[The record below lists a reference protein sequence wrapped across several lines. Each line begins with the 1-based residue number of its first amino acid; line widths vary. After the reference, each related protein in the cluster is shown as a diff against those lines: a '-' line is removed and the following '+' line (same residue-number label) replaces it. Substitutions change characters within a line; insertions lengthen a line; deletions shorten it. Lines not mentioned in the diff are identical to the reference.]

1 MCLSCVNAERRS
13 CHGGMM
19 TAAGWIV
26 AVDKLIETEQ
36 IVITNC
42 DANFAVG
49 QHNFKD
55 LYYTFRLQHLDRN
68 GICNKNQSYMAEGGI
83 SPCFYSAV

>member
-1 MCLSCVNAERRS
+1 
-13 CHGGMM
+13 M

-49 QHNFKD
+49 QQI
-55 LYYTFRLQHLDRN
+55 LR
-68 GICNKNQSYMAEGGI
+68 I
-83 SPCFYSAV
+83 SIILFGFSI

>member
-1 MCLSCVNAERRS
+1 MFADFKRTSLASFDAVIAGMLNLSVACVSVERRS

-26 AVDKLIETEQ
+26 AVDKLIETGQ
-36 IVITNC
+36 IQISNC

-49 QHNFKD
+49 TIRFSSQ
-55 LYYTFRLQHLDRN
+55 L
-68 GICNKNQSYMAEGGI
+68 IAMPP
-83 SPCFYSAV
+83 SPS